1 MNGKYPWMKKLGCT
15 LVLGSMITVMG
26 CEDVSLV
33 RRENIA
39 RNDRYRDQRD
49 TDRDRYNRDVRRD
62 QVYGTIQ
69 DVNERRSEI
78 RVREDDG
85 RTTVV
90 RYDNRTRITDGNR
103 EIRPESLR
111 SGDQISVR
119 VERDSRGDRY
129 ADSIRVEDRR
139 SSSGWWR

>member
-1 MNGKYPWMKKLGCT
+1 MNGKYPWMKKLGYT
-15 LVLGSMITVMG
+15 LVLGSVITVIG

-39 RNDRYRDQRD
+39 RNERYRDRD
-49 TDRDRYNRDVRRD
+49 DRDVRRD
-62 QVYGTIQ
+62 RVYGSVQ

-85 RTTVV
+85 RTSVV

-111 SGDQISVR
+111 SGDQVSIR
-119 VERDSRGDRY
+119 VDRDSRGEQY
-129 ADSIRVEDRR
+129 AESIRVEDRR
-139 SSSGWWR
+139 SSGR